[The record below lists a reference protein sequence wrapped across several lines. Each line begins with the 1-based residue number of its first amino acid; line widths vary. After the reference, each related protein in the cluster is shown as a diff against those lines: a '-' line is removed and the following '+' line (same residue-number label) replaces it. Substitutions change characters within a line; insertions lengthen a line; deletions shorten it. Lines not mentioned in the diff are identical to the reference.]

1 MRLYLAFILDEAPYD
16 PSLGNVLVRL
26 ARGPFR
32 HVEIVIKCDD
42 AVVRY
47 VVPQPTADRPAAD
60 VHCSGRR
67 FSPEVNWRFLEL
79 LYSRAR
85 VRQIYQF
92 LDAAIQRGDFFSYKA
107 MYRSGLP
114 WVPEWLLDKYC
125 PEDPVGRGKPTFCG
139 KLCVEALQAA
149 GLLEFVPADMC
160 NASDVYSLALIHL
173 NAIADLAP
181 FAAVSFVD
189 AAGYAVSKRYAL
201 NV

>member
-1 MRLYLAFILDEAPYD
+1 MRLYLAFILDEAPFD
-16 PSLGNVLVRL
+16 STLSNVLVRL

-32 HVEIVIKCDD
+32 HVEIVIKCEHE
-42 AVVRY
+42 VVRY
-47 VVPQPTADRPAAD
+47 VVPQPTAEHPAAD
-60 VHCSGRR
+60 VHYTGRR
-67 FSPEVNWRFLEL
+67 FSPEVTWRFLEL
-79 LYSRAR
+79 LYSRER
-85 VRQIYQF
+85 VRQIYQS
-92 LDAAIQRGDFFSYKA
+92 LDAAILRGDYFSYKA

-114 WVPEWLLDKYC
+114 WVPEFLLDKYC
-125 PEDPVGRGKPTFCG
+125 PKDPVGTGKPTFCG

-189 AAGYAVSKRYAL
+189 AAGYAVSAGYAL
-201 NV
+201 SV